1 MESLEYRLYAYAD
14 QGKRDSQQDVANCS
28 LPELQKDL
36 GVICVL
42 ADGMGGLQDG
52 RAAAEAAVETT
63 VRTFH
68 QSAVTD
74 TPEQILLRCC
84 CFAQDAVRRIQTT
97 PGECGATF
105 AAVLIRDDRC
115 SFLSVGD
122 SRIYLFRG
130 GGLIQLTRDQN
141 KAERIERQIALG
153 RLPEVART
161 DAKRDALSTYIGIE
175 TLEQIDR
182 SSHSFALGAGDRL
195 LLVSDGVFRTLDEQ
209 EMTEILCLPGE
220 MVTMTMIQRVMA
232 KDRPRQDNCTAAI
245 VECLPAMP

>member
-1 MESLEYRLYAYAD
+1 MESLQYRLYAAAD
-14 QGKRDSQQDVANCS
+14 QGKRDCQQDVANCS
-28 LPELQKDL
+28 IQELQKDI

-42 ADGMGGLQDG
+42 ADGMGGLRDG
-52 RAAAEAAVETT
+52 RAAAEAVVETT

-68 QSAVTD
+68 QSSVKD

-84 CFAQDAVRRIQTT
+84 CFAQDAVRRIQAT
-97 PGECGATF
+97 PGECGATMI
-105 AAVLIRDDRC
+105 AVLIRDDRC

-122 SRIYLFRG
+122 SRIYLYRG

-141 KAERIERQIALG
+141 RAERIERQIALG
-153 RLPEVART
+153 RLPDVART

-195 LLVSDGVFRTLDEQ
+195 LLVSDGVFRTLDER
-209 EMTEILCLPGE
+209 EMTDTLGLPAE
-220 MVTMTMIQRVMA
+220 LVTTTMIQRVMA
-232 KDRPRQDNCTAAI
+232 KEKSGQDNCTAAI
-245 VECLPAMP
+245 VECIPAVL